1 MILHYMNLER
11 NISIQQWFS
20 QQIGFVICKTIKII
34 LKFLPFLIVR
44 TVWVILIK
52 RGVVVIDLVLN
63 GPPISAVEGGG
74 RPDVEEDH
82 GITWTEVV
90 LDRPFDCICTLV
102 GKVHGYGNPAVGCG
116 GGGERRGA
124 DAEGG
129 EWWNWEVRFRLV
141 WLF

>member
-1 MILHYMNLER
+1 MNLER
-11 NISIQQWFS
+11 NISLQQWFS

-63 GPPISAVEGGG
+63 GPPISAVAGGG

-102 GKVHGYGNPAVGCG
+102 GKVHGYGNTAVGCG
-116 GGGERRGA
+116 GGGERR
-124 DAEGG
+124 
-129 EWWNWEVRFRLV
+129 
-141 WLF
+141 